1 MPNPKHVSIRQAL
14 HSLEPKDPTDHTLFV
29 NSAYHPD
36 LPEMARRLG
45 GLWRRPYWIFD
56 YREEENVRRAYRQIF
71 GTDGD
76 DAPELVTV
84 LLNFVAAWRG
94 AVKPGFVCLD
104 RQIVYRRGM
113 LEEFGVDV
121 VPREGDIAVVK
132 AEDGIVLE
140 ISSGSSIEVR
150 DVPRDFAD
158 SFDVPGC
165 RLEIIGG
172 PEKSLK
178 DVQAARN
185 ALAVRIREL
194 DELIDRLK
202 A

>member
-1 MPNPKHVSIRQAL
+1 MPNPKHVSIRQARN
-14 HSLEPKDPTDHTLFV
+14 SLYFKDGTDHRLLV
-29 NSAYHPD
+29 NSPYHPD
-36 LPEMARRLG
+36 LPETARKLG
-45 GLWRRPYWIFD
+45 GLWRQPHWVFD
-56 YREEENVRRAYRQIF
+56 YREEENVRRAYKKIF

-84 LLNFVAAWRG
+84 LLIFVAAWRG

-104 RQIVYRRGM
+104 RQIVFGRGM

-121 VPREGDIAVVK
+121 VPRDGDIAVVK
-132 AEDGIVLE
+132 AEDGIMLE

-150 DVPRDFAD
+150 DVPREFVD

-185 ALAVRIREL
+185 ALANRIREL
-194 DELIDRLK
+194 DEIIDQLK